1 MDNDFTA
8 TLIPL
13 AVVVAGFEYICG
25 HPLTTLVSTFLSQNG
40 F

>member
-8 TLIPL
+8 TLIPMSVIL
-13 AVVVAGFEYICG
+13 VGFEIICG
-25 HPLTTLVSTFLSQNG
+25 HPLTTLVSTFLTQNG

>member
-13 AVVVAGFEYICG
+13 SVIVVGFEYICG
-25 HPLTTLVSTFLSQNG
+25 HPLLTLVSTFFVQNG